1 MYSIRNMTA
10 ENVQPISRNPKNTEV
25 SDGALMR
32 LNAIVRR
39 YSIANNSNGIKASI

>member
-10 ENVQPISRNPKNTEV
+10 ENVQPRSRNPKNTEV

-32 LNAIVRR
+32 LNASVVAQIN
-39 YSIANNSNGIKASI
+39 ANRNNGNKASR